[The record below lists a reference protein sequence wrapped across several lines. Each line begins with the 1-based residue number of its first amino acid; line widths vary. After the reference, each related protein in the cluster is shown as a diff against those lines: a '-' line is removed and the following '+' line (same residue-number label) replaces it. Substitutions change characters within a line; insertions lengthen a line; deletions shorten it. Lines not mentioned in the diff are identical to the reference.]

1 MHMQK
6 MKLFALLALTCVYVC
21 TDAITGDSFS
31 SYYGY
36 GWTSTTLDCNDFVPC
51 TVNCWG
57 GASCVSVS
65 INGPKNSSLTINCDS
80 EFGGGGTN
88 GVSSCIQMSIYAENS
103 TSLTIN
109 VYNEDYGFKNNFV
122 YTPNTNNP
130 LVANTF
136 ITCGLIEDHNPSTP
150 TTYSCGSQNNIYSL
164 NGWSTVEWSYA
175 GNASWALNLEPSID
189 PNTMRCGGDYQ
200 DSCELVLDGFYYRCS
215 QSSVCDYDRSGE
227 PQSHPQQ
234 GLPPTTS
241 QPTSSPVA
249 PTSSPTNPGDL
260 ASVYSSNTTLS
271 SSMTYNVVSDIQI
284 EEYTVFTVPGDVDIV
299 FKGSYNI
306 WVYGTIN
313 IGCDSIDTL
322 SNHDIGIISESQL
335 ISIYNED
342 NSTRKG
348 QILIVLGGS
357 ASFCNT
363 RFTNLFSI
371 FYRGWYPSPNVMSL
385 IVDNCE
391 FDNVGDSSGA
401 AIGFYEACE
410 SNHELQQITD
420 SKFINSD
427 DGIKNAICTNIEN
440 NVFESPILCVYDSI
454 INNNVFGSADHDG
467 VHAVTTCG
475 GSPNITFNTFIN
487 WQQAIRIVD
496 SGRDPVN
503 IFYNQFIDNE
513 YAVFIGIRYA
523 QHINY
528 NNFVNNSYSIYESCG
543 YTNTIR
549 YIEMCGQPNCGYN
562 YYGASSS
569 NQSII
574 SSQIYDICDGGQGHG
589 LVTWWPWYTEPID
602 FNSLPTTL
610 QEHNFD
616 VIECPAADLHPG
628 ITDNKLAPIYP
639 HDTTLASSNSP
650 YYIVGAVRI
659 TTDATVYVE
668 SGVELIFADHYDIDI
683 TGALVTGCHAVET
696 MNNHTIGIISDTD
709 LISISSI
716 DTTRRGR
723 VVIQEEGSGSFCN
736 TKFETLNSAI
746 YRSYTSEDTNWNTLR
761 LLIDNCEFYNNGYGV
776 EMSRDAEENAHISTQ
791 ITDSKFLYNTESFS
805 GVLSANITNNLFEN
819 AGDQTAINIYSN
831 VNIFRNTLTY
841 NTTGWSKNGEGLYLM
856 GINVNIRSNTFSNWP
871 TAIRATWDNHGE
883 PPIVILSMVV
893 TQNEFIENTVA
904 IDLDTP
910 EQQRIN
916 YNNFIQ
922 NGYNIRSRND
932 KNQTHCNYN
941 WNGDVDNITHPHLI
955 ASKIYDACDSDY
967 YDGIVTFWPYFEEAL
982 DLTDLTQLPG
992 MYSLDFVNC
1001 SFMNHTRA
1009 EYHRGVTSD
1018 PTIEPTANPTM
1029 RPTDDSIFSKISLNK
1044 LYMFVGNNPLNF
1056 FEAWRYCQDEYNT
1069 TLAQVHNEQ
1078 QNQEMYSLVNQY
1090 SNYPA
1095 WIAASDLFMG
1105 ENNWNWLDSMGPIAL
1120 NDMNYTNWNATQ
1132 PDNLNNEDCAIMLIT
1147 DNNDQWGDADCNDA
1161 SYNFVCYAPDETKP
1175 PTAAPTASPSQAPSP
1190 APTKDPTP
1198 SPVQPPGYPYWFEW
1212 SSHFNYVWVNLTTNW
1227 FQASFVCQ
1235 QDFGTDIASIHSEED
1250 NAEAYEVCKDKNCWI
1265 GATDI
1270 PVHTFGTWQ
1279 WNDQTA
1285 FEYTNWPNNIEP
1297 SLTYSSGIKF
1307 SDGPSGSE
1315 WTAVDADDTHLT
1327 VLCNGFP
1334 TPAPT
1339 PPSQNPTRAPSMIPS
1354 QVTNQPSISPSLAP
1368 TATPTKAPSSAPSR
1382 LPTGAPT
1389 TSPTIAP
1396 STAPTE
1402 LPTDAPSAIP
1412 STAPSTAPTEL
1423 PTAVPSDSPSLTP
1436 TTAPTELPT
1445 AVPSDSPTL
1454 TPTTAPTE
1462 LPTAVPSSSPSKTP
1476 SAAPTQPPSIAPS
1489 AIPTETPSAAPS
1501 QSPSLSPTNAPSS
1514 PPSSAPTH
1522 PTINPTLT
1530 PSISPSQPTINPTMN
1545 PSVSP
1550 TPPTTPLPTY
1560 VGQYKSDICFTGSAH
1575 SVVDG
1580 EYSYYGW
1587 LSEPRYGRYQGAIY
1601 HTWDG
1606 DDLYLHPWRDAGTG
1620 KHYYLISRDPS
1631 EVYSAIYGTSYA
1643 YCMLST
1649 LNGYEHD
1656 IADCFT
1662 SDSSVVWKYKW
1673 GSMQTDYTIDANL
1686 VVEKC
1691 NTPEPTIRPT
1701 DPIPTSPTTTTPTTD
1716 TNTPTARPSV
1726 QPTQSPTKYP
1736 TTSPTKT
1743 PTQTPTETTLH
1754 PTDDPSKTPTEA
1766 PSAAPTQLPSTAPS
1780 TSPTKTPTQTPTE
1793 TTLHPTDDP
1802 SKTPTEAPSAAPT
1815 QPPSA
1820 APSTPPTK
1828 TPSTAPTQ
1836 PPSVAPTDAPSSPSL
1851 PPSAAPTHPTINP
1864 TLTPSKSP
1872 SQPTINPTP
1881 RPSVS
1886 PTPPTTPQP
1895 TYVGQYRSDICFTGS
1910 QTIGVN
1916 GEYSYYGWV
1925 SEYYT
1930 EGAVY
1935 SYSYQGNTY
1944 YLRPWFDEG
1953 SWGHYY
1959 VITPSYY
1966 ASTIYAYCHLSSSQ
1980 PSYYTYDIA
1989 GCFSANNQW
1998 YYRSANG
2005 QAVLD
2010 SNLVA
2015 EKCNTPEPT
2024 NRPTYRP
2031 TNRPTRS
2038 PLARGDTHA
2047 PSKPPTQ
2054 SPTYTEMTCG
2064 STVSGTLHEGVHFYT
2079 LRLDSFAYSVH
2090 MKSCNSEFDVYLY
2103 DENYNEIETNVTYCA
2118 SKRRAFHFVDVPAGG
2133 YAVGIGGFESYYG
2146 YYEMDI
2152 ICDSAPIPTTTDL
2165 VASSED
2171 DDHCE
2176 LPSVHCNTQ
2185 HVSFAHLRDGAF
2197 EFMVYDTSIWSSVH
2211 VIYFV
2216 WPYNEDNRRRLAD
2229 DTACTQPSLS
2239 LEYEAIDNSYQ
2250 YQNIRVFIEDT
2261 MIGNCYGQ
2269 SERCEYTQ
2277 CLDEFDLNTLDV
2289 DDISEIKSI
2298 RLLKGGPIRAYC
2310 DHNNTMRVRV
2320 VLKCKPIGDG
2330 FDVSPI
2336 DVGAD
2341 DGLLGLIY
2349 FCVTFTILVFIWAL
2363 SYFISNTKDT
2373 LKKNK
2378 AGSFKD
2384 VIKGSSKLN
2393 FISYGSAIY
2402 DTVSDF
2408 ILSSDIMASAADSPN
2423 PALWRGLGSLSILT
2437 SIIGAVLF
2445 VLKIRILLQLLPRV
2459 VKWRSDRDEKLEE
2472 MARLIKTKENNG
2484 AHHIKLWYKT
2494 KQNHNDIKKYKGHII
2509 MFNLFPIALENS
2521 IQCIVLFYIQYEAL
2535 TNTSSGNVW
2544 DVLMWLK
2551 VVTSLFFMCFGIAKA
2566 FGIRWGFH
2574 QDSLDIGLKPN
2585 NAVDPEKKPNAYPF
2599 AYVRDGPPPQP
2610 SIGQLQNYINNNGQT
2625 YTSGGGMFVGQM
2637 PQPQEGNAPLP
2648 TGATGE
2654 EEEEL
2659 VPGDDDSYHT
2669 DVEEHSIVNIE
2680 LPAIQPQG
2688 PPQDPFKTLEYVMK
2702 AEEIRAKA
2710 EANQVGRQNLLD
2722 TAYPEQEKVDEG
2734 QDETIALTS
2743 DDTESNDE
2751 TQANENEVSSA
2762 SPSDER
2768 EDHSSA
2774 GIEMVNVKNDTADVI
2789 PNENELMNEEDV
2801 VVDADSSE
2809 RDEDD
2814 VPGGNRPNEMNKE
2827 IEMKQPTPLPNYNY
2841 CEAFTKDDETFLFEK
2856 GNTFDCRERSD
2867 ATFSDSTSEMDIRS
2881 PDPSEL
2887 TFKHAHQP
2895 HRVHSDT
2902 STSTLAA
2909 NASKCQ
2915 SSPSHDDITCDKSDL
2930 MDKQRQTK
2938 DASSVSIT
2946 TPHGVN
2952 HQADDRDENPFDRD
2966 AMKDQLSACVI
2977 ETDICEA
2984 NVEARVQVDV
2994 SQANAKKPTLHKV
3007 LQSLRY
3013 KVHAMPS
3020 SCLDLEDEYEEMN
3033 EW

>member
-746 YRSYTSEDTNWNTLR
+746 YRSYTTEDTNWNTLR
-761 LLIDNCEFYNNGYGV
+761 LLIDNCEFYNNGDGV
-776 EMSRDAEENAHISTQ
+776 AMSRDAEGNAHISTQ
-791 ITDSKFLYNTESFS
+791 ITDSKFLYNTESFY

-819 AGDQTAINIYSN
+819 AGDQTAMNIYSN

-1462 LPTAVPSSSPSKTP
+1462 LPTAAPSSSPSKTP

-1489 AIPTETPSAAPS
+1489 AIPTETPSASPSQPPSTAPS
-1501 QSPSLSPTNAPSS
+1501 QTPTQPPSSAPSELPTTAPSTAPSSTPSAAPTDATVSPSNAPSNAPTTQTSTPTKRPTTPPTKRPTTRSPTKRPTTKSPTRSSICPNMDPICSTSGVQFVAKASGVDAESGNDYDCLGDTPDPTWYYFEIAVSGVLNMRLYAARDIDFIMYGPYSTLASALSKCGALRAVADCSYSSTSSETPSILNARAGEIYILMVTNYAQSVQSVSLTTYSSSTASTNCGILPTTHPTPDPTPTPTQTTLHPTSAPSPAPTETPSAAPSQTPSLSPTNAPSS

-1736 TTSPTKT
+1736 T
-1743 PTQTPTETTLH
+1743 
-1754 PTDDPSKTPTEA
+1754 
-1766 PSAAPTQLPSTAPS
+1766 

-2722 TAYPEQEKVDEG
+2722 TAYPEQGKVDEG

-2751 TQANENEVSSA
+2751 TQVNENEMSST
-2762 SPSDER
+2762 SPSDGDANETATAVEDGDER
-2768 EDHSSA
+2768 EDHSS
-2774 GIEMVNVKNDTADVI
+2774 
-2789 PNENELMNEEDV
+2789 
-2801 VVDADSSE
+2801 
-2809 RDEDD
+2809 
-2814 VPGGNRPNEMNKE
+2814 
-2827 IEMKQPTPLPNYNY
+2827 
-2841 CEAFTKDDETFLFEK
+2841 
-2856 GNTFDCRERSD
+2856 
-2867 ATFSDSTSEMDIRS
+2867 
-2881 PDPSEL
+2881 
-2887 TFKHAHQP
+2887 
-2895 HRVHSDT
+2895 
-2902 STSTLAA
+2902 
-2909 NASKCQ
+2909 
-2915 SSPSHDDITCDKSDL
+2915 
-2930 MDKQRQTK
+2930 
-2938 DASSVSIT
+2938 
-2946 TPHGVN
+2946 
-2952 HQADDRDENPFDRD
+2952 
-2966 AMKDQLSACVI
+2966 
-2977 ETDICEA
+2977 
-2984 NVEARVQVDV
+2984 
-2994 SQANAKKPTLHKV
+2994 
-3007 LQSLRY
+3007 
-3013 KVHAMPS
+3013 
-3020 SCLDLEDEYEEMN
+3020 
-3033 EW
+3033 

>member
-1368 TATPTKAPSSAPSR
+1368 TATPTKAPSLAPSR
-1382 LPTGAPT
+1382 LPSGAPT
-1389 TSPTIAP
+1389 TSPTVAP
-1396 STAPTE
+1396 S
-1402 LPTDAPSAIP
+1402 
-1412 STAPSTAPTEL
+1412 
-1423 PTAVPSDSPSLTP
+1423 
-1436 TTAPTELPT
+1436 TAPTELPT

-1489 AIPTETPSAAPS
+1489 AIPTKTPSNAPS
-1501 QSPSLSPTNAPSS
+1501 QPPSTAPSTAPSS
-1514 PPSSAPTH
+1514 PPSTAPTGVTVSPSNAPSND
-1522 PTINPTLT
+1522 PTTQTSTPTKMPTTRSPTTRSPTKTPTTGAPTL
-1530 PSISPSQPTINPTMN
+1530 N

-1550 TPPTTPLPTY
+1550 TPPTTAQPTY
-1560 VGQYKSDICFTGSAH
+1560 VGQYKGDICFTGSAKSH
-1575 SVVDG
+1575 YDEMNG
-1580 EYSYYGW
+1580 EYSYDGW
-1587 LSEPRYGRYQGAIY
+1587 VSQYYFEGATYSYTYQG
-1601 HTWDG
+1601 HTYFLKPWFDESSWD
-1606 DDLYLHPWRDAGTG
+1606 
-1620 KHYYLISRDPS
+1620 HYYIITPNTF
-1631 EVYSAIYGTSYA
+1631 VSAISSVKA
-1643 YCMLST
+1643 YCYLTSSQQT
-1649 LNGYEHD
+1649 PYTHN

-1662 SDSSVVWKYKW
+1662 GNNPWYYADVGSRQFVLDS
-1673 GSMQTDYTIDANL
+1673 NL
-1686 VVEKC
+1686 VVEIC
-1691 NTPEPTIRPT
+1691 NTPEPTNRPT
-1701 DPIPTSPTTTTPTTD
+1701 GRPTTD

-1766 PSAAPTQLPSTAPS
+1766 PSAAPTQ
-1780 TSPTKTPTQTPTE
+1780 
-1793 TTLHPTDDP
+1793 
-1802 SKTPTEAPSAAPT
+1802 
-1815 QPPSA
+1815 
-1820 APSTPPTK
+1820 
-1828 TPSTAPTQ
+1828 
-1836 PPSVAPTDAPSSPSL
+1836 
-1851 PPSAAPTHPTINP
+1851 
-1864 TLTPSKSP
+1864 
-1872 SQPTINPTP
+1872 
-1881 RPSVS
+1881 
-1886 PTPPTTPQP
+1886 
-1895 TYVGQYRSDICFTGS
+1895 
-1910 QTIGVN
+1910 
-1916 GEYSYYGWV
+1916 
-1925 SEYYT
+1925 
-1930 EGAVY
+1930 
-1935 SYSYQGNTY
+1935 
-1944 YLRPWFDEG
+1944 
-1953 SWGHYY
+1953 
-1959 VITPSYY
+1959 
-1966 ASTIYAYCHLSSSQ
+1966 
-1980 PSYYTYDIA
+1980 
-1989 GCFSANNQW
+1989 
-1998 YYRSANG
+1998 
-2005 QAVLD
+2005 
-2010 SNLVA
+2010 
-2015 EKCNTPEPT
+2015 
-2024 NRPTYRP
+2024 
-2031 TNRPTRS
+2031 
-2038 PLARGDTHA
+2038 
-2047 PSKPPTQ
+2047 
-2054 SPTYTEMTCG
+2054 
-2064 STVSGTLHEGVHFYT
+2064 
-2079 LRLDSFAYSVH
+2079 
-2090 MKSCNSEFDVYLY
+2090 
-2103 DENYNEIETNVTYCA
+2103 
-2118 SKRRAFHFVDVPAGG
+2118 
-2133 YAVGIGGFESYYG
+2133 
-2146 YYEMDI
+2146 
-2152 ICDSAPIPTTTDL
+2152 
-2165 VASSED
+2165 
-2171 DDHCE
+2171 
-2176 LPSVHCNTQ
+2176 
-2185 HVSFAHLRDGAF
+2185 
-2197 EFMVYDTSIWSSVH
+2197 
-2211 VIYFV
+2211 
-2216 WPYNEDNRRRLAD
+2216 
-2229 DTACTQPSLS
+2229 
-2239 LEYEAIDNSYQ
+2239 
-2250 YQNIRVFIEDT
+2250 
-2261 MIGNCYGQ
+2261 
-2269 SERCEYTQ
+2269 
-2277 CLDEFDLNTLDV
+2277 
-2289 DDISEIKSI
+2289 
-2298 RLLKGGPIRAYC
+2298 
-2310 DHNNTMRVRV
+2310 
-2320 VLKCKPIGDG
+2320 
-2330 FDVSPI
+2330 
-2336 DVGAD
+2336 
-2341 DGLLGLIY
+2341 
-2349 FCVTFTILVFIWAL
+2349 
-2363 SYFISNTKDT
+2363 
-2373 LKKNK
+2373 
-2378 AGSFKD
+2378 
-2384 VIKGSSKLN
+2384 
-2393 FISYGSAIY
+2393 
-2402 DTVSDF
+2402 
-2408 ILSSDIMASAADSPN
+2408 
-2423 PALWRGLGSLSILT
+2423 
-2437 SIIGAVLF
+2437 
-2445 VLKIRILLQLLPRV
+2445 
-2459 VKWRSDRDEKLEE
+2459 
-2472 MARLIKTKENNG
+2472 
-2484 AHHIKLWYKT
+2484 
-2494 KQNHNDIKKYKGHII
+2494 
-2509 MFNLFPIALENS
+2509 
-2521 IQCIVLFYIQYEAL
+2521 
-2535 TNTSSGNVW
+2535 
-2544 DVLMWLK
+2544 
-2551 VVTSLFFMCFGIAKA
+2551 
-2566 FGIRWGFH
+2566 
-2574 QDSLDIGLKPN
+2574 
-2585 NAVDPEKKPNAYPF
+2585 
-2599 AYVRDGPPPQP
+2599 
-2610 SIGQLQNYINNNGQT
+2610 
-2625 YTSGGGMFVGQM
+2625 
-2637 PQPQEGNAPLP
+2637 
-2648 TGATGE
+2648 
-2654 EEEEL
+2654 
-2659 VPGDDDSYHT
+2659 
-2669 DVEEHSIVNIE
+2669 
-2680 LPAIQPQG
+2680 
-2688 PPQDPFKTLEYVMK
+2688 
-2702 AEEIRAKA
+2702 
-2710 EANQVGRQNLLD
+2710 
-2722 TAYPEQEKVDEG
+2722 
-2734 QDETIALTS
+2734 
-2743 DDTESNDE
+2743 
-2751 TQANENEVSSA
+2751 
-2762 SPSDER
+2762 
-2768 EDHSSA
+2768 
-2774 GIEMVNVKNDTADVI
+2774 
-2789 PNENELMNEEDV
+2789 
-2801 VVDADSSE
+2801 
-2809 RDEDD
+2809 
-2814 VPGGNRPNEMNKE
+2814 
-2827 IEMKQPTPLPNYNY
+2827 
-2841 CEAFTKDDETFLFEK
+2841 
-2856 GNTFDCRERSD
+2856 
-2867 ATFSDSTSEMDIRS
+2867 
-2881 PDPSEL
+2881 
-2887 TFKHAHQP
+2887 
-2895 HRVHSDT
+2895 
-2902 STSTLAA
+2902 
-2909 NASKCQ
+2909 
-2915 SSPSHDDITCDKSDL
+2915 
-2930 MDKQRQTK
+2930 
-2938 DASSVSIT
+2938 
-2946 TPHGVN
+2946 
-2952 HQADDRDENPFDRD
+2952 
-2966 AMKDQLSACVI
+2966 
-2977 ETDICEA
+2977 
-2984 NVEARVQVDV
+2984 
-2994 SQANAKKPTLHKV
+2994 
-3007 LQSLRY
+3007 
-3013 KVHAMPS
+3013 
-3020 SCLDLEDEYEEMN
+3020 
-3033 EW
+3033 

>member
-746 YRSYTSEDTNWNTLR
+746 YRSYTTEDTNWNTLR
-761 LLIDNCEFYNNGYGV
+761 LLIDNCEFYNNGDGV
-776 EMSRDAEENAHISTQ
+776 AMSRDAEGNAHISTQ
-791 ITDSKFLYNTESFS
+791 ITDSKFLYNTESFY

-819 AGDQTAINIYSN
+819 AGDQTAMNIYSN

-1368 TATPTKAPSSAPSR
+1368 TATPTKAPSLAPSR
-1382 LPTGAPT
+1382 LPSGAPT
-1389 TSPTIAP
+1389 SSPTIAP

-1423 PTAVPSDSPSLTP
+1423 PTAVPSDSP
-1436 TTAPTELPT
+1436 
-1445 AVPSDSPTL
+1445 TL

-1462 LPTAVPSSSPSKTP
+1462 LPTAAPSSSPSKTP

-1489 AIPTETPSAAPS
+1489 AIPTKTPSNAPS
-1501 QSPSLSPTNAPSS
+1501 QPPSTAPSTAPSS
-1514 PPSSAPTH
+1514 PPSTAPTGVTVSPSNAPSNA
-1522 PTINPTLT
+1522 PTTQTSTPTKMPTTRSPTTRSPTKTPTTGAPTL
-1530 PSISPSQPTINPTMN
+1530 N

-1550 TPPTTPLPTY
+1550 TPPTTAQPTY
-1560 VGQYKSDICFTGSAH
+1560 VGQYKGDICFTGSAKSH
-1575 SVVDG
+1575 HDEMNG
-1580 EYSYYGW
+1580 EYSYDGW
-1587 LSEPRYGRYQGAIY
+1587 VSQYYFEGATYSYTYQG
-1601 HTWDG
+1601 HTYFLKPWFDESSWD
-1606 DDLYLHPWRDAGTG
+1606 
-1620 KHYYLISRDPS
+1620 HYYIITPNTF
-1631 EVYSAIYGTSYA
+1631 VSAISSVKA
-1643 YCMLST
+1643 YCYLTSSQQT
-1649 LNGYEHD
+1649 PYTHN

-1662 SDSSVVWKYKW
+1662 GNNPWYYADVGSRQFVLDS
-1673 GSMQTDYTIDANL
+1673 NL
-1686 VVEKC
+1686 VVEIC
-1691 NTPEPTIRPT
+1691 NTPEPTNGR
-1701 DPIPTSPTTTTPTTD
+1701 PTTD

-1736 TTSPTKT
+1736 T
-1743 PTQTPTETTLH
+1743 
-1754 PTDDPSKTPTEA
+1754 
-1766 PSAAPTQLPSTAPS
+1766 

-2722 TAYPEQEKVDEG
+2722 TAYPEQGKVDEG

-2751 TQANENEVSSA
+2751 TQ
-2762 SPSDER
+2762 
-2768 EDHSSA
+2768 
-2774 GIEMVNVKNDTADVI
+2774 
-2789 PNENELMNEEDV
+2789 
-2801 VVDADSSE
+2801 
-2809 RDEDD
+2809 
-2814 VPGGNRPNEMNKE
+2814 
-2827 IEMKQPTPLPNYNY
+2827 
-2841 CEAFTKDDETFLFEK
+2841 
-2856 GNTFDCRERSD
+2856 
-2867 ATFSDSTSEMDIRS
+2867 
-2881 PDPSEL
+2881 
-2887 TFKHAHQP
+2887 
-2895 HRVHSDT
+2895 
-2902 STSTLAA
+2902 
-2909 NASKCQ
+2909 
-2915 SSPSHDDITCDKSDL
+2915 
-2930 MDKQRQTK
+2930 
-2938 DASSVSIT
+2938 
-2946 TPHGVN
+2946 
-2952 HQADDRDENPFDRD
+2952 
-2966 AMKDQLSACVI
+2966 
-2977 ETDICEA
+2977 
-2984 NVEARVQVDV
+2984 
-2994 SQANAKKPTLHKV
+2994 
-3007 LQSLRY
+3007 
-3013 KVHAMPS
+3013 
-3020 SCLDLEDEYEEMN
+3020 
-3033 EW
+3033 